1 MRYLHKYDSEAE
13 FQYDYYS
20 GPMIGSFECSA
31 RTFTYDSYYP
41 RRDYYIWVN
50 GDKQLVTAGRNPK
63 VGDFDVDAQTGAYD
77 TDNDT
82 PVTITALGPETGG
95 YVEPW
100 VSYTKDR
107 EAKKFTMPVDE
118 TWSGT
123 TFSGDYR
130 FTFIRKE
137 TRMF

>member
-20 GPMIGSFECSA
+20 DPMIGSFECSA
-31 RTFTYDSYYP
+31 GTFTYDSYNPKKNYH
-41 RRDYYIWVN
+41 IWVN
-50 GDKQLVTAGRNPK
+50 GDKQLVTYARLPK
-63 VGDFDVDAQTGAYD
+63 VGAYDADAQTGAYD

-82 PVTITALGPETGG
+82 PVTITALGLVTGG

-107 EAKKFTMPVDE
+107 KAKKFTMPVDE

-130 FTFIRKE
+130 FTFVRE
-137 TRMF
+137 TTRWW